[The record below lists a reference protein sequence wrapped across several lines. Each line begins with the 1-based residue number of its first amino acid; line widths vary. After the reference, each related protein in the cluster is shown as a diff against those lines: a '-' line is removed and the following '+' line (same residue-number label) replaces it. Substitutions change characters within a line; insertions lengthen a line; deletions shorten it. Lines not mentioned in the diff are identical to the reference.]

1 MGQFFSHRFSQ
12 LGDRR
17 RNLIGWNAAVVSDC
31 RGIMTTRSTIVR
43 QSELLNLL
51 ILDRSS
57 MEELG
62 HVETLWMYPQ
72 KHRVMGLISKSG
84 FLGSTKAAFNLAQ
97 LDTLGDGSILVN
109 SKPEPTDAQKVRQ
122 LESLILS
129 EVWTDA
135 GRKAGEIIDCL
146 FNLRTGVIS
155 NYLFVVNRWRG
166 VTDGIYLLPPDQ
178 ILSIGKTRVLIAD
191 RAMAS
196 LTTYSDGIKQQ
207 FSKASAAIKSD
218 YVHLTDDVRT
228 AAEKAAETAKQT
240 AEQATGRLQSLTGR
254 VKERATVLAQQA
266 KETAQRLGEQVK
278 ESTQTLAEQAKETGK
293 SLLDTLQLPEID
305 QEDGDFQPGD
315 QAHVE
320 ATIDPLTDWD
330 DTWDAPPVPKPEP
343 PSPSPSDPGENRA
356 TSSTGSVPPQ
366 PPAPDRQTPKV
377 DGSDP
382 AAPPSPQPPSD
393 HPRSREPS
401 PQPPISATTPPEAPS
416 PSFAEWD
423 TSELSAILDSPDIAA
438 AIPAAELA
446 DDDPWI

>member
-1 MGQFFSHRFSQ
+1 
-12 LGDRR
+12 
-17 RNLIGWNAAVVSDC
+17 
-31 RGIMTTRSTIVR
+31 MTTRSTIVR

-84 FLGSTKAAFNLAQ
+84 FLGSKKAAFNLAQ

-191 RAMAS
+191 RAMTS

-207 FSKASAAIKSD
+207 LTKASAAIKSD
-218 YVHLTDDVRT
+218 YVHLADDVRT
-228 AAEKAAETAKQT
+228 AAEKAAETAKLT
-240 AEQATGRLQSLTGR
+240 AEQATGRLQSFTGR
-254 VKERATVLAQQA
+254 VKEQATLLAQQA

-278 ESTQTLAEQAKETGK
+278 ESTHTLAEQAKETGK
-293 SLLDTLQLPEID
+293 SLLDTLQLPEMD
-305 QEDGDFQPGD
+305 PEDGDCQPSN
-315 QAHVE
+315 AASAE
-320 ATIDPLTDWD
+320 ATIDPLADWD
-330 DTWDAPPVPKPEP
+330 DTWDAPSVPKAE
-343 PSPSPSDPGENRA
+343 SPSPSSLDSEVDSEVKQA
-356 TSSTGSVPPQ
+356 TSSTAQVPPQSSAPDRHAPAVDGSDRATSASPQ
-366 PPAPDRQTPKV
+366 PPADHL
-377 DGSDP
+377 GSREP
-382 AAPPSPQPPSD
+382 RPQPPT
-393 HPRSREPS
+393 
-401 PQPPISATTPPEAPS
+401 SATTPPEAPS

-423 TSELSAILDSPDIAA
+423 TSELSAILDSPDITA
-438 AIPAAELA
+438 AIPPAELA